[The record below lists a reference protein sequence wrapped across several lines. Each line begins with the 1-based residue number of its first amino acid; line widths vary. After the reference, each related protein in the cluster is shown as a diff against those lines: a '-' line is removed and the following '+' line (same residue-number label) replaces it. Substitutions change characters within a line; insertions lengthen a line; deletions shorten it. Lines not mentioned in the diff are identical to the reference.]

1 MMQYEL
7 ENIAVFF
14 NNSEEGRLLLSFA
27 AESAEK
33 FQAKLTAI
41 CIDRSGDRRPYNA
54 YVIGAAARQEIL
66 DKYQSEQQSEI
77 DETEKLF
84 YEVTEQYKIDAKY
97 RRIGKYFSID
107 EIESESFYCDLVI
120 LGSPE
125 TRILPEGLTAEQI
138 LLKIGIPTVIV
149 PAKWGVKSDKKNI
162 IIAWNASHVVRKAIV
177 DALPIILT
185 ADAVKF
191 LVIDNPDLDIKPS
204 QKIINY
210 LNDQGIKADMQYVE
224 SHDLSI
230 AETIVE
236 YAEDFNASLVIM
248 GAYSRSRFTEMF
260 LGGVTKELF
269 FNEVPVPL
277 FISR

>member
-1 MMQYEL
+1 MLHEW

-27 AESAEK
+27 AEAAEK
-33 FQAKLTAI
+33 FDAKLTAI

-54 YVIGAAARQEIL
+54 YVVGAAARQEIL
-66 DKYQSEQQSEI
+66 EKYKTEQQSEM
-77 DETEKLF
+77 DDTEKLF
-84 YEVTEQYKIDAKY
+84 HEIVSEYKIEAKY
-97 RRIGKYFSID
+97 RRIGKYFSMD
-107 EIESESFYCDLVI
+107 EIESESFYCDVVI

-149 PAKWGVKSDKKNI
+149 PAKWHSKSGEKNI
-162 IIAWNASHVVRKAIV
+162 VIAWNASHVVRKAIV
-177 DALPIILT
+177 DALPIIMT
-185 ADAVKF
+185 ADAVRF
-191 LVIDNPDLDIKPS
+191 LVIDNPDLDAKS
-204 QKIINY
+204 GKEIINY
-210 LNDQGIKADMQYVE
+210 LNDKGIKADIQYVE

-230 AETIVE
+230 AETIIE
-236 YAEDFNASLVIM
+236 HAEELDASLVIM

-269 FNEVPVPL
+269 FNEVSVPL

>member
-1 MMQYEL
+1 MLHEW

-27 AESAEK
+27 AEVSEK
-33 FQAKLTAI
+33 FNSKLTAI
-41 CIDRSGDRRPYNA
+41 CIDRSSDCRPYNA

-66 DKYQSEQQSEI
+66 DKYRTEQQSEM
-77 DETEKLF
+77 DDTEKLF
-84 YEVTEQYKIDAKY
+84 HEIVSQYKVEAKY

-125 TRILPEGLTAEQI
+125 TRILPEGLTAEQV

-149 PAKWGVKSDKKNI
+149 PSRWHGQSGTKTAV
-162 IIAWNASHVVRKAIV
+162 IAWNGSHVVKKAIV
-177 DALPIILT
+177 DALPIIMT
-185 ADAVKF
+185 MDIVKF
-191 LVIDNPDLDIKPS
+191 LVVDNPDLDIKS
-204 QKIINY
+204 GQEIINY
-210 LNDQGIKADMQYVE
+210 LNNKGIQADVQYVE

-230 AETIVE
+230 AETIMDH
-236 YAEDFNASLVIM
+236 AEDLNASLVIM

-269 FNEVPVPL
+269 LNEVSVPL

>member
-1 MMQYEL
+1 
-7 ENIAVFF
+7 
-14 NNSEEGRLLLSFA
+14 
-27 AESAEK
+27 
-33 FQAKLTAI
+33 
-41 CIDRSGDRRPYNA
+41 DRRPYNA

-66 DKYQSEQQSEI
+66 EKYRTEQQSEM
-77 DETEKLF
+77 DDTEKLF
-84 YEVTEQYKIDAKY
+84 HEIVGQYKIEAKY

-125 TRILPEGLTAEQI
+125 TRTLPEGLTAEQI

-149 PAKWGVKSDKKNI
+149 PAKWHAKSGEKNI
-162 IIAWNASHVVRKAIV
+162 VIAWNASHVVRKAIV
-177 DALPIILT
+177 DALPIVMT
-185 ADAVKF
+185 ADAVRF
-191 LVIDNPDLDIKPS
+191 LVIDNPDLDIKS
-204 QKIINY
+204 GKEIINY
-210 LNDQGIKADMQYVE
+210 LNDKGIKADIQYVE

-230 AETIVE
+230 AETIIE
-236 YAEDFNASLVIM
+236 HAEDLDASLVIM